1 MKQKTQRRNKKRSK
15 TSKRNKKTKSKSK
28 SKSELKKLVFDQS
41 FYNSGDGMLTKV
53 WGPSL
58 WHYLHTMSFNYPTK
72 PTKCDK
78 KYYKRFMHTLKY
90 VLPCRYCREN
100 YKKNLKALPLH
111 QDVFKSRLSFSK
123 YMYRLH
129 EHVNKMLGKTS
140 NLTYKQVRDRYE
152 HFRAR
157 CNKTKK
163 NNRKGKLQLSNSDSN
178 HTKKT
183 MKNRNK
189 SRNTKKENGCID
201 PLHGIKS
208 RCVVHIVPQNKS
220 CVGFKMDPDIKSI

>member
-1 MKQKTQRRNKKRSK
+1 MVQHTRKYRKKGNKLNTRSK
-15 TSKRNKKTKSKSK
+15 SNLHKKYT
-28 SKSELKKLVFDQS
+28 FDQTY
-41 FYNSGDGMLTKV
+41 YNSGDGMLTKV

-58 WHYLHTMSFNYPTK
+58 WHYLHTMSFNYPIK
-72 PTKCDK
+72 PNKCDK
-78 KYYKRFMHTLKY
+78 RYYKRFMHSLKF

-100 YKKNLKALPLH
+100 YKKNLKALPLT
-111 QDVFKSRLSFSK
+111 QDVFKSRHSFSK
-123 YMYRLH
+123 YVYRLH

-157 CNKTKK
+157 CSKTRKKGSSNQKKKNNSKTMKKTIKTKK
-163 NNRKGKLQLSNSDSN
+163 ES
-178 HTKKT
+178 
-183 MKNRNK
+183 
-189 SRNTKKENGCID
+189 GCVD

-220 CVGFKMDPDIKSI
+220 CVGFKMDPDIISKAKHVND